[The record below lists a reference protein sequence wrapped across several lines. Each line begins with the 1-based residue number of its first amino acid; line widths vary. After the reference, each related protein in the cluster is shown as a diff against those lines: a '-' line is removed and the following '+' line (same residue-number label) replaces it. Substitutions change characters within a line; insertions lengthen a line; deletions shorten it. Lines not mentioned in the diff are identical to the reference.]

1 MWCSGV
7 GRVETKSRGLS
18 VMSTWCRLGVFVSLK
33 TRATALVRF
42 LRFISLL
49 REAGLVLRL
58 SDGELFNLSFRRRD
72 DP

>member
-1 MWCSGV
+1 
-7 GRVETKSRGLS
+7 
-18 VMSTWCRLGVFVSLK
+18 MSTWCRLGVFVSLK